1 MEPNSKKNEH
11 MSILKPHLGYLG
23 LYLPNIRV
31 LLRLCTHLP
40 RFSTCLH
47 AYLVYLGLKPTY
59 LLTYLVYLKLGT
71 ILDGMEG
78 FSLRVRTFSL
88 DCKLLETFGDIWG

>member
-1 MEPNSKKNEH
+1 MELNSLKNEH
-11 MSILKPHLGYLG
+11 MSIFKPHLGYLG
-23 LYLPNIRV
+23 IYLPNVRV
-31 LLRLCTHLP
+31 LLRLCTHLL

-47 AYLVYLGLKPTY
+47 AYLVYLGFK
-59 LLTYLVYLKLGT
+59 LTYLVYLKLGT
-71 ILDGMEG
+71 ILDGMED